1 MDIKVMLVD
10 DSPFS
15 RTMLAATLEEMDCQI
30 VGEAD
35 SLETLI
41 QTYQECR
48 PDIVMMD
55 IAMPGAD
62 GFECTKALRLHD
74 PAAKVIMCSSM
85 KDEESESEAKRA
97 GAVGYV
103 QKPVELEAF
112 TQALQHYG
120 RYKVASE
127 MRRVK
132 E

>member
-55 IAMPGAD
+55 IAKFLEP
-62 GFECTKALRLHD
+62 RL
-74 PAAKVIMCSSM
+74 PIARAKDSGLDFLMS
-85 KDEESESEAKRA
+85 
-97 GAVGYV
+97 
-103 QKPVELEAF
+103 L
-112 TQALQHYG
+112 
-120 RYKVASE
+120 
-127 MRRVK
+127 
-132 E
+132 